1 MNVTSGGY
9 SNQLAIYGLGDI
21 RNEESLKK
29 IEGIAKD
36 YSNTKIREELVT
48 ALKENDEEKLA
59 EISANLPNIQESN
72 LYKKYLEEKGETI
85 AEDKK
90 FKFLTN
96 THENIGIDNKL
107 WFTHQLAM
115 LDTYDQKNIDSNIN
129 HTAGAMSSVNIMI
142 IAMETNPDSIN
153 VSQDMFKTQID
164 SSLAE
169 QILDQL
175 SNIQGSENKDKKK
188 ESFQA
193 NRTTTKISSDNS
205 SENQEKS
212 NSVKEPKSLNQVF
225 DERLE
230 FFSAD
235 DKTIETRMG
244 STEETAQ
251 EHQKR
256 LERHK
261 YMYQKNIEYLNT
273 FKDYLLKFDIMQ
285 PKEIESDRLL
295 DVKV

>member
-1 MNVTSGGY
+1 MIPIGNAYNANLARYGFESEINENILKKVEKFADGY
-9 SNQLAIYGLGDI
+9 SNA
-21 RNEESLKK
+21 K
-29 IEGIAKD
+29 IKD
-36 YSNTKIREELVT
+36 ELLV
-48 ALKENDEEKLA
+48 ALKNKDEEKLA
-59 EISANLPNIQESN
+59 EINSKLPTTQEAGE
-72 LYKKYLEEKGETI
+72 YIRYLNRKGETLNK
-85 AEDKK
+85 DKE
-90 FKFLTN
+90 FKFFVNSYQDL
-96 THENIGIDNKL
+96 DNNL

-115 LDTYDQKNIDSNIN
+115 QDTYKDYDTSIDTN
-129 HTAGAMSSVNIMI
+129 HMGASISSVNLAVILK
-142 IAMETNPDSIN
+142 ETKP
-153 VSQDMFKTQID
+153 
-164 SSLAE
+164 
-169 QILDQL
+169 
-175 SNIQGSENKDKKK
+175 SNIDPLENMMKTKLDKSLIDYALHLTNRIKNGDK
-188 ESFQA
+188 EESYYTIREF
-193 NRTTTKISSDNS
+193 SSNNS

-212 NSVKEPKSLNQVF
+212 NSIKEPKSLNQVF

-256 LERHK
+256 LEKHK

-285 PKEIESDRLL
+285 PEEIESDRLL